1 MKIATIFLCLFFLI
15 SSNTFGQKLES
26 LDSNFVIFESTEIK
40 SLFETYSNLH
50 DQKINVFKIQLF
62 HHENRNYTWKKK
74 TEYEKLYPN
83 KKIDF
88 FYDPPYFKVTTEY
101 FTTKISAQ
109 QKMDSIK
116 TMFPNCFIIKQ
127 SIPLKEF

>member
-1 MKIATIFLCLFFLI
+1 MTKKSMYSKFNYFITKTETIP
-15 SSNTFGQKLES
+15 G
-26 LDSNFVIFESTEIK
+26 
-40 SLFETYSNLH
+40 
-50 DQKINVFKIQLF
+50 
-62 HHENRNYTWKKK
+62 KKK